1 MGKKGRNLYA
11 YGKLIKNFDIY
22 YVDYEDELNTLLEDF
37 TEFVNK
43 YKDRIKFPSIKDL
56 DPDIQQAA
64 AMLGLTDENLFEP
77 ENKEE
82 IEKAREEVKAETE
95 SPKIE
100 PRYEIVIEEIE
111 K

>member
-11 YGKLIKNFDIY
+11 YGNLIKNLPTYRITY
-22 YVDYEDELNTLLEDF
+22 KNELNTLLDDF

-56 DPDIQQAA
+56 DPDIQQMA

-82 IEKAREEVKAETE
+82 IEKAREEVKEKIE

-100 PRYEIVIEEIE
+100 SMDKVIII
-111 K
+111 